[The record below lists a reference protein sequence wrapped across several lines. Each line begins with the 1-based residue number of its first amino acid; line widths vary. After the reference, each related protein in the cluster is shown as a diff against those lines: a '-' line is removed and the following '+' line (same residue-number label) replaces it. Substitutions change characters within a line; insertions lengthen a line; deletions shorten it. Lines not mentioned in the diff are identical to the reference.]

1 MILWAL
7 EFNVERV
14 IFLRSFSV
22 SVHPDAGRATAKQ
35 PRRLQQF
42 SEFKMSTGGEGGGN
56 VYLIKIKTE
65 MKKHKVLFATSHA
78 NKGLNRTHHLQFHGV
93 RTKKSLAS
101 IPRVSLGS
109 VPVNIPGD
117 WD

>member
-1 MILWAL
+1 MLSGLFFCGASLFQSILTPG
-7 EFNVERV
+7 EQRRNSRDGYN
-14 IFLRSFSV
+14 SFQNSICL
-22 SVHPDAGRATAKQ
+22 PGGR
-35 PRRLQQF
+35 
-42 SEFKMSTGGEGGGN
+42 GGGN